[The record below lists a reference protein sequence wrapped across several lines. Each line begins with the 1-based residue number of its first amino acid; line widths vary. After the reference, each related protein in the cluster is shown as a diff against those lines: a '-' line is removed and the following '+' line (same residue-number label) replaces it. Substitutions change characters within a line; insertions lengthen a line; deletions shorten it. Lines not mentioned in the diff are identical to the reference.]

1 MQIVVETSLLPH
13 HGKCTVE
20 KKFEGLSCK
29 LSRNLEICVL
39 NLYVCLLCIC
49 VFVFVYL
56 CVFVNLCICVFVSY
70 CICAIVYLHKKE
82 GGFDL

>member
-29 LSRNLEICVL
+29 LVHLCN
-39 NLYVCLLCIC
+39 CL
-49 VFVFVYL
+49 
-56 CVFVNLCICVFVSY
+56 SSQ
-70 CICAIVYLHKKE
+70 K